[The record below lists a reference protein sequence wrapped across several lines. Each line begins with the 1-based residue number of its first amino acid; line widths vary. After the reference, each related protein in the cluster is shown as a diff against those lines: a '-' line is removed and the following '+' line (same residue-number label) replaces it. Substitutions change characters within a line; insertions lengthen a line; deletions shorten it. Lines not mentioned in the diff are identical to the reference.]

1 MTTPTTS
8 AVLPP
13 SPLVGEGLG
22 ERGSLDS
29 GNTVAPHSTV
39 PLSPT
44 LPHEGGGGKGAVL
57 SVRNLSVALPVGADR
72 PFAADNISF
81 DVKAGEILC
90 LLGESGSGKS
100 IISFAVMGLLPDNV
114 RVSAGEIFLGDENL
128 LTLSPAALRGKR
140 GDDIAM
146 VFQEPMTALNPVMTC
161 GDQLDELLA
170 EHTQLSAVERKAKTL
185 AMFEAVKLPEP
196 DRIFTSYPHQLS
208 GGQRQ
213 RIMIAMA
220 LILEPKLLI
229 ADEPT
234 TALDVTTQAEVLAL
248 IKTLQRERGTAVLF
262 ITHDMGVVAEI
273 ADRVVVLQNGKQ
285 VEAGS
290 KDQVLRQPREAYTQM
305 LIASVPGTEPPAEGI
320 AHDGTALL
328 SVVGLGKTYSS
339 GGWFQK
345 KRTTEAAKGVSFTL
359 HPGETVGIVGESGSG
374 KSTVARCITR
384 LIDPTV
390 GDMQLGSTR
399 LDGVSRDS
407 LKLARKRIQ
416 IIFQDPYRSLDPRQR
431 VGEAIIEGPLNFGV
445 SRTSAMARARELM
458 NLVRLSPDV
467 LSRYPN
473 EFSGG
478 QRQRISIARALALD
492 PEVLICDE
500 AVSALDV
507 SVQAQVLK
515 LLEEIQSQLNL
526 AILFITHDLR
536 VAAQICDRVLVMQRG
551 EVVEQGT
558 ARDVFIT
565 PKHAYTQRL
574 LASAPG
580 RGFEFATQH
589 IAVP

>member
-1 MTTPTTS
+1 LS
-8 AVLPP
+8 AVL
-13 SPLVGEGLG
+13 
-22 ERGSLDS
+22 SLRDVS
-29 GNTVAPHSTV
+29 I
-39 PLSPT
+39 
-44 LPHEGGGGKGAVL
+44 
-57 SVRNLSVALPVGADR
+57 ALPTGADR
-72 PFAADNISF
+72 PFAAEHISF
-81 DVKAGEILC
+81 DVNAGEIVC

-100 IISFAVMGLLPDNV
+100 VISFSVLGLLPDNV
-114 RVSAGEIFLGDENL
+114 QVASGEILLDGVNL
-128 LTLSPAALRGKR
+128 LKLSGEQLRAIR
-140 GDDIAM
+140 GDDVAM
-146 VFQEPMTALNPVMTC
+146 IFQEPMTALNPVMTC

-170 EHTQLSAVERKAKTL
+170 EHTKLSANERKIKTL
-185 AMFEAVKLPEP
+185 AMLEAVKLPEP
-196 DRIFTSYPHQLS
+196 DRIYASYPHQLS

-234 TALDVTTQAEVLAL
+234 TALDVTTQAEVLSL

-273 ADRVVVLQNGKQ
+273 ADRVIVLQHGKQ
-285 VEAGS
+285 VEAGA
-290 KDQVLRQPREAYTQM
+290 KEQVLRFPREAYTQM
-305 LIASVPGTEPPAEGI
+305 LIASVPGIEPPAERQTHTGE
-320 AHDGTALL
+320 ALL
-328 SVVGLGKTYSS
+328 TVSELGKTYTS

-345 KRTTEAAKGVSFTL
+345 KRSTEAAKAVTLNL

-384 LIDPTV
+384 LIDPTTGV
-390 GDMQLGSTR
+390 MRLGDTP
-399 LDGVSRDS
+399 LDGVTRDS

-431 VGEAIIEGPLNFGV
+431 VGDAIIEGPLNFGL
-445 SRTSAMARARELM
+445 SRESAMARARELM
-458 NLVRLSPDV
+458 GLVRLSPDV

-515 LLEEIQSQLNL
+515 LLEEIQAKLNL

-536 VAAQICDRVLVMQRG
+536 VAAQICDRVLVMQKG
-551 EVVEQGT
+551 IVVEQGAT
-558 ARDVFIT
+558 RDVFMS
-565 PKHAYTQRL
+565 PQHVYTQRL

-580 RGFEFATQH
+580 RNFQFATGDV
-589 IAVP
+589 AVAG

>member
-1 MTTPTTS
+1 MS
-8 AVLPP
+8 AVL
-13 SPLVGEGLG
+13 
-22 ERGSLDS
+22 SL
-29 GNTVAPHSTV
+29 
-39 PLSPT
+39 
-44 LPHEGGGGKGAVL
+44 
-57 SVRNLSVALPVGADR
+57 RNVSIALPEGADR
-72 PFAADNISF
+72 PFAAEEISF
-81 DVKAGEILC
+81 DVNGGEIVC

-100 IISFAVMGLLPDNV
+100 VISFSVMGLLPDNV
-114 RVSAGEIFLGDENL
+114 RVASGEILLDGVNLLSLSAAQLRGIRGDEV
-128 LTLSPAALRGKR
+128 
-140 GDDIAM
+140 AM
-146 VFQEPMTALNPVMTC
+146 IFQEPMTALNPVMTC

-170 EHTQLSAVERKAKTL
+170 EHTELGGSERRARTL

-196 DRIFTSYPHQLS
+196 ERIFASYPHQLS

-234 TALDVTTQAEVLAL
+234 TALDVTTQAEVLSL

-273 ADRVVVLQNGKQ
+273 ADRVIVLQHGKQ
-285 VEAGS
+285 VEAGE
-290 KDQVLRQPREAYTQM
+290 KEQVLRFPKETYTQM
-305 LIASVPGTEPPAEGI
+305 LIASVPGIEPPAERQTHSG
-320 AHDGTALL
+320 AALL
-328 SVVGLGKTYSS
+328 TVSELGKTYTS
-339 GGWFQK
+339 GGWFQR
-345 KRTTEAAKGVSFTL
+345 KRSTEAAKAVTLEL

-384 LIDPTV
+384 LIDPTTGV
-390 GDMQLGSTR
+390 MRLGETR
-399 LDGVSRDS
+399 LDGVTRDS

-431 VGEAIIEGPLNFGV
+431 VGDAIIEGPLNFGL
-445 SRTSAMARARELM
+445 SRESAMARARELM
-458 NLVRLSPDV
+458 GLVRLSADV
-467 LSRYPN
+467 LTRYPN

-515 LLEEIQSQLNL
+515 LLEEIQAKLNL

-536 VAAQICDRVLVMQRG
+536 VAAQICDRILVMQSG
-551 EVVEQGT
+551 VVVEQGAT
-558 ARDVFIT
+558 RDVFMA
-565 PKHAYTQRL
+565 PQHPYTQRL

-580 RGFEFATQH
+580 RDFKFATGLP
-589 IAVP
+589 AVAV

>member
-1 MTTPTTS
+1 MS
-8 AVLPP
+8 AVL
-13 SPLVGEGLG
+13 
-22 ERGSLDS
+22 SLRD
-29 GNTVAPHSTV
+29 VCI
-39 PLSPT
+39 
-44 LPHEGGGGKGAVL
+44 
-57 SVRNLSVALPVGADR
+57 ALPSGADR
-72 PFAADNISF
+72 AFAAEHISF
-81 DVKAGEILC
+81 DVNAGEIVC

-100 IISFAVMGLLPDNV
+100 VISFSVMGLLPDNV
-114 RVSAGEIFLGDENL
+114 RVASGEILLDGTNL
-128 LTLSPAALRGKR
+128 LTLSRQQLRAIR
-140 GDDIAM
+140 GDDVAM
-146 VFQEPMTALNPVMTC
+146 IFQEPMTALNPVMTC
-161 GDQLDELLA
+161 GDQLDELVA
-170 EHTQLSAVERKAKTL
+170 EHTKLSAIERKKKIL
-185 AMFEAVKLPEP
+185 AMFESVKLPEP
-196 DRIFTSYPHQLS
+196 DRIYSSYPHQLS

-234 TALDVTTQAEVLAL
+234 TALDVTTQAEVLSL
-248 IKTLQRERGTAVLF
+248 IKALQRERGTAVLF

-273 ADRVVVLQNGKQ
+273 ADRVIVLQNGRQ
-285 VEAGS
+285 VEAGD
-290 KDQVLRQPREAYTQM
+290 KAQVLRHPREAYTQM
-305 LIASVPGTEPPAEGI
+305 LIASVPGIEPPAERQTHTGK
-320 AHDGTALL
+320 ALL
-328 SVVGLGKTYSS
+328 TVSELGKTYTS

-345 KRTTEAAKGVSFTL
+345 KRSTEAAKAVTLDL

-384 LIDPTV
+384 LVDPTTGV
-390 GDMQLGSTR
+390 MRLGETQ
-399 LDGVSRDS
+399 LDGVTRGS
-407 LKLARKRIQ
+407 LMLARKRIQ

-431 VGEAIIEGPLNFGV
+431 VGDAIIEGPLNFGV
-445 SRTSAMARARELM
+445 SREDAMARARELM
-458 NLVRLSPDV
+458 SLVRLSPDV

-515 LLEEIQSQLNL
+515 LLEEIQAKLNL

-536 VAAQICDRVLVMQRG
+536 VAAQICDRVLVMQKG
-551 EVVEQGT
+551 IVVEQGAT
-558 ARDVFIT
+558 RDVFMA
-565 PKHAYTQRL
+565 PQHAYTKRL

-580 RGFEFATQH
+580 RDFQFATGLSPVA
-589 IAVP
+589 I

>member
-1 MTTPTTS
+1 MS
-8 AVLPP
+8 
-13 SPLVGEGLG
+13 
-22 ERGSLDS
+22 
-29 GNTVAPHSTV
+29 
-39 PLSPT
+39 
-44 LPHEGGGGKGAVL
+44 AVL
-57 SVRNLSVALPVGADR
+57 SVRDISIALPSGADR
-72 PFAADNISF
+72 PFAAEHISF
-81 DVKAGEILC
+81 EVNAGEIVC

-100 IISFAVMGLLPDNV
+100 VISFSIMGLLPDNV
-114 RVSAGEIFLGDENL
+114 QVASGEILLDGVNL
-128 LTLSPAALRGKR
+128 LRLSREQLRAIR
-140 GDDIAM
+140 GDDVAM
-146 VFQEPMTALNPVMTC
+146 IFQEPMTALNPVMTC

-170 EHTQLSAVERKAKTL
+170 EHTKLSASARKVKTL

-196 DRIFTSYPHQLS
+196 DRIYASYPHQLS

-273 ADRVVVLQNGKQ
+273 ADRVIVLQHGKQ
-285 VEAGS
+285 VEAGE
-290 KDQVLRQPREAYTQM
+290 KEQVLRHPREAYTKM
-305 LIASVPGTEPPAEGI
+305 LIASVPGIEPPAERQTHTGK
-320 AHDGTALL
+320 ALL
-328 SVVGLGKTYSS
+328 TVSELGKTYTS

-345 KRTTEAAKGVSFTL
+345 KRSTEAAKAVTLDL

-384 LIDPTV
+384 LIDPTTGV
-390 GDMQLGSTR
+390 MRLGEIQ
-399 LDGVSRDS
+399 LDGVTRDS

-431 VGEAIIEGPLNFGV
+431 VGDAIIEGPLNFGL
-445 SRTSAMARARELM
+445 SRESAMARARELM
-458 NLVRLSPDV
+458 GLVRLSPDV

-515 LLEEIQSQLNL
+515 LLEEIQAKLNL

-536 VAAQICDRVLVMQRG
+536 VAAQICDRVLVMQKG
-551 EVVEQGT
+551 IVVEQGAT
-558 ARDVFIT
+558 RDVFMS
-565 PKHAYTQRL
+565 PQHAYTKRL

-580 RGFEFATQH
+580 RDFQFATGL
-589 IAVP
+589 AAGVV

>member
-1 MTTPTTS
+1 MS
-8 AVLPP
+8 
-13 SPLVGEGLG
+13 
-22 ERGSLDS
+22 
-29 GNTVAPHSTV
+29 
-39 PLSPT
+39 
-44 LPHEGGGGKGAVL
+44 AVL
-57 SVRNLSVALPVGADR
+57 SVRNLSVALPSGADR
-72 PFAADNISF
+72 PFAAHNISF
-81 DVKAGEILC
+81 DVNAGEILC

-114 RVSAGEIFLGDENL
+114 RVSAGEILLGDENL
-128 LTLSPAALRGKR
+128 LTLSPAALRSKR

-170 EHTQLSAVERKAKTL
+170 EHTQLSANERKAKTL

-196 DRIFTSYPHQLS
+196 ERIFSSYPHQLS

-234 TALDVTTQAEVLAL
+234 TALDVTTQAEVLEL

-273 ADRVVVLQNGKQ
+273 ADRVIVLQDGKQ
-285 VEAGS
+285 VEAGT
-290 KDQVLRQPREAYTQM
+290 KDLVLRQPREAYTQM
-305 LIASVPGTEPPAEGI
+305 LIASVPGTEPPAEGTLHEG
-320 AHDGTALL
+320 AALL
-328 SVVGLGKTYSS
+328 TVTGLGKTYSS

-345 KRTTEAAKGVSFTL
+345 KRSTEAAKGVSFTL

-390 GDMQLGSTR
+390 GDMQLGNTQ
-399 LDGVSRDS
+399 LDSVSRDS

-445 SRTSAMARARELM
+445 SRNSAMTRARELM

-467 LSRYPN
+467 LSRYPS

-507 SVQAQVLK
+507 SVQAQVLR
-515 LLEEIQSQLNL
+515 LLEEIQAQLNL

-551 EVVEQGT
+551 TVVEQGT

-565 PKHAYTQRL
+565 PRHAYTQRL

-580 RGFEFATQH
+580 RGFEFAAQLTGE
-589 IAVP
+589 

>member
-1 MTTPTTS
+1 MS
-8 AVLPP
+8 
-13 SPLVGEGLG
+13 
-22 ERGSLDS
+22 
-29 GNTVAPHSTV
+29 
-39 PLSPT
+39 
-44 LPHEGGGGKGAVL
+44 AVL
-57 SVRNLSVALPVGADR
+57 SVRNLSVALPTGADR
-72 PFAADNISF
+72 TYAAEQISF
-81 DVKAGEILC
+81 DVNAGEILC

-100 IISFAVMGLLPDNV
+100 IISFSVMGLLPNNV
-114 RVSAGEIFLGDENL
+114 RVSAGEVL
-128 LTLSPAALRGKR
+128 LDGTDLLKLSPTELRASR

-146 VFQEPMTALNPVMTC
+146 IFQEPMTALNPVMTC

-170 EHTQLSAVERKAKTL
+170 EHTQLNAAARKQKTL
-185 AMFEAVKLPEP
+185 NMFGAVKLPEP
-196 DRIFTSYPHQLS
+196 ERIFASYPHQLS

-234 TALDVTTQAEVLAL
+234 TALDVTTQAEVLSL

-273 ADRVVVLQNGKQ
+273 ADRVVVLQHGKQ
-285 VEAGS
+285 VEAGE
-290 KDQVLRQPREAYTQM
+290 KNQVLTAPREDYTKM
-305 LIASVPGTEPPAEGI
+305 LIASVPSIEPPELRQIHAG
-320 AHDGTALL
+320 APLL
-328 SVVGLGKTYSS
+328 DVKTLCKTYVS

-345 KRTTEAAKGVSFTL
+345 KRSTAAANSVSFDVR
-359 HPGETVGIVGESGSG
+359 PDETVGIVGESGSG

-384 LIDPTV
+384 LIDPTR
-390 GDMQLGSTR
+390 GEMHLGSMR
-399 LDGVSRDS
+399 LDGGSRES
-407 LKLARKRIQ
+407 HVLLRKRIQ

-445 SRTSAMARARELM
+445 SRDVAMKRARELM
-458 NLVRLSPDV
+458 ELVRLSPDV
-467 LSRYPN
+467 LLRYPN

-515 LLEEIQSQLNL
+515 LLEEIQSTLRL
-526 AILFITHDLR
+526 GIVFITHDLR
-536 VAAQICDRVLVMQRG
+536 VAAQICDRVLVMSKG
-551 EVVEQGT
+551 DVVEQGAT
-558 ARDVFIT
+558 RDVFLS
-565 PKHAYTQRL
+565 PQHDYTRRL

-580 RGFEFATQH
+580 RNFKFASRQYDS
-589 IAVP
+589 PPPMG

>member
-1 MTTPTTS
+1 
-8 AVLPP
+8 V
-13 SPLVGEGLG
+13 
-22 ERGSLDS
+22 
-29 GNTVAPHSTV
+29 N
-39 PLSPT
+39 
-44 LPHEGGGGKGAVL
+44 AVL
-57 SVRNLSVALPVGADR
+57 SVKNLSIALPSGADR
-72 PFAADNISF
+72 ALAVENISF
-81 DVKAGEILC
+81 DVNAGEILC

-100 IISFAVMGLLPDNV
+100 IIAFSIMGLLPDNV
-114 RVSAGEIFLGDENL
+114 RVSAGEIQLGGEDL
-128 LTLSPAALRGKR
+128 QKLSPNELRAKR

-146 VFQEPMTALNPVMTC
+146 VFQEPMTALNPVMSC
-161 GDQLDELLA
+161 GEQLDELLA
-170 EHTQLSAVERKAKTL
+170 EHTQLSSSERKAKTL

-196 DRIFTSYPHQLS
+196 DRIYASYPHQLS

-273 ADRVVVLQNGKQ
+273 ADRVVVLQHGKQ
-285 VEAGS
+285 VEAGD
-290 KDQVLRQPREAYTQM
+290 KTQVLTLPREDYTKM
-305 LIASVPGTEPPAEGI
+305 LIAAVPPIEPPELR
-320 AHDGTALL
+320 HQFDGAPML
-328 SVVGLGKTYSS
+328 SVNSLCKTYTS

-345 KRTTEAAKGVSFTL
+345 KRETRAANLVSFDVR
-359 HPGETVGIVGESGSG
+359 PGETVGIVGESGSG

-384 LIDPTV
+384 LIDPTKGEV
-390 GDMQLGSTR
+390 SLRDSKLHLGSR
-399 LDGVSRDS
+399 ED

-445 SRTSAMARARELM
+445 ARETALARARELM
-458 NLVRLSPDV
+458 ALVRLSPDV

-507 SVQAQVLK
+507 SVQAQVLE
-515 LLEEIQSQLNL
+515 LLEEIQTRLKL
-526 AILFITHDLR
+526 AIVFITHDLR
-536 VAAQICDRVLVMQRG
+536 VAAQICDRVLVMSKG
-551 EVVEQGT
+551 HVVEQGAT
-558 ARDVFIT
+558 RDVFLT
-565 PKHAYTQRL
+565 PAHAYTKAL

-580 RGFEFATQH
+580 RGFAFATRM
-589 IAVP
+589 

>member
-1 MTTPTTS
+1 MS
-8 AVLPP
+8 AVL
-13 SPLVGEGLG
+13 
-22 ERGSLDS
+22 SLRD
-29 GNTVAPHSTV
+29 VCI
-39 PLSPT
+39 
-44 LPHEGGGGKGAVL
+44 
-57 SVRNLSVALPVGADR
+57 ALPSGADR
-72 PFAADNISF
+72 AFAAEHISF
-81 DVKAGEILC
+81 DVNAGEIVC

-100 IISFAVMGLLPDNV
+100 VISFSVMGLLPDNV
-114 RVSAGEIFLGDENL
+114 RVASGEILLDGTNL
-128 LTLSPAALRGKR
+128 LTLSRQQLRAIR
-140 GDDIAM
+140 GDDVAM
-146 VFQEPMTALNPVMTC
+146 IFQEPMTALNPVMTC
-161 GDQLDELLA
+161 GDQLDELVA
-170 EHTQLSAVERKAKTL
+170 EHTKLSAIERKKKIL
-185 AMFEAVKLPEP
+185 AMFESVKLPEP
-196 DRIFTSYPHQLS
+196 DRIYSSYPHQLS

-234 TALDVTTQAEVLAL
+234 TALDVTTQAEVLSL
-248 IKTLQRERGTAVLF
+248 IKALQRERGTAVLF

-273 ADRVVVLQNGKQ
+273 ADRVIVLQNGRQ
-285 VEAGS
+285 VEAGD
-290 KDQVLRQPREAYTQM
+290 KAQVLRHPREAYTQM
-305 LIASVPGTEPPAEGI
+305 LIASVPGIEPPEERQTHMGK
-320 AHDGTALL
+320 ALL
-328 SVVGLGKTYSS
+328 TVSELGKTYTS

-345 KRTTEAAKGVSFTL
+345 KRSTEAAKGVTLDL

-384 LIDPTV
+384 LIDPTTGV
-390 GDMQLGSTR
+390 MRLGDTR
-399 LDGVSRDS
+399 LDGVTRGS
-407 LKLARKRIQ
+407 LMLARKRIQ

-431 VGEAIIEGPLNFGV
+431 VGDAIIEGPLNFGV
-445 SRTSAMARARELM
+445 SREDAMARARELM
-458 NLVRLSPDV
+458 SLVRLSPDV

-515 LLEEIQSQLNL
+515 LLEEIQAKLNL

-536 VAAQICDRVLVMQRG
+536 VAAQICDRVLVMQKG
-551 EVVEQGT
+551 IVVEQGAT
-558 ARDVFIT
+558 RDVFMA
-565 PKHAYTQRL
+565 PQHAYTQRL

-580 RGFEFATQH
+580 RDFQFATGLSTVT
-589 IAVP
+589 I

>member
-1 MTTPTTS
+1 MS
-8 AVLPP
+8 AP
-13 SPLVGEGLG
+13 
-22 ERGSLDS
+22 
-29 GNTVAPHSTV
+29 
-39 PLSPT
+39 
-44 LPHEGGGGKGAVL
+44 VL
-57 SVRNLSVALPVGADR
+57 SVRDVTIALPHGADR
-72 PFAADNISF
+72 EHAVEHISF
-81 DVKAGEILC
+81 DVNAGEILC

-100 IISFAVMGLLPDNV
+100 VISFSVMGLLPDNV
-114 RVSAGEIFLGDENL
+114 RVASGEIRLGDVNL
-128 LTLSPAALRGKR
+128 LSLTPTQLREIR
-140 GDDIAM
+140 GDDVAM
-146 VFQEPMTALNPVMTC
+146 IFQEPMTALNPVMTC

-170 EHTQLSAVERKAKTL
+170 EHTELSMSERKAKTL

-196 DRIFTSYPHQLS
+196 ERIFSSYPHQLS

-234 TALDVTTQAEVLAL
+234 TALDVTTQAEVLTL

-273 ADRVVVLQNGKQ
+273 ADRVVVLQHGKQ
-285 VEAGS
+285 VEAGN
-290 KDQVLRQPREAYTQM
+290 KNQVLREPREAYTQM
-305 LIASVPGTEPPAEGI
+305 LIASVPGIEPPAERQTHAGSAVLAI
-320 AHDGTALL
+320 K
-328 SVVGLGKTYSS
+328 GLGKTYSS

-345 KRTTEAAKGVSFTL
+345 KRETVAARDVNL
-359 HPGETVGIVGESGSG
+359 ALRPGETVGIVGESGSG

-384 LIDPTV
+384 LIDPTM
-390 GDMQLGSTR
+390 GEMMLGGTQLDT
-399 LDGVSRDS
+399 VHRDS

-445 SRTSAMARARELM
+445 SREVAMARARELM
-458 NLVRLSPDV
+458 SFVRLSPDV

-515 LLEEIQSQLNL
+515 LLEEIQAKLNL
-526 AILFITHDLR
+526 SILFITHDLR
-536 VAAQICDRVLVMQRG
+536 VAAQICDRVIVMQKG
-551 EVVEQGT
+551 LVVEEGAT
-558 ARDVFIT
+558 RDVFLS
-565 PKHAYTQRL
+565 PQHAYTQRL

-580 RGFEFATQH
+580 RGFEFHKA
-589 IAVP
+589 AA

>member
-1 MTTPTTS
+1 MS
-8 AVLPP
+8 AIL
-13 SPLVGEGLG
+13 
-22 ERGSLDS
+22 SLRDIS
-29 GNTVAPHSTV
+29 I
-39 PLSPT
+39 
-44 LPHEGGGGKGAVL
+44 
-57 SVRNLSVALPVGADR
+57 ALPSGADR
-72 PFAADNISF
+72 AFAAEHISF
-81 DVKAGEILC
+81 DVNVGEIVC

-100 IISFAVMGLLPDNV
+100 VISFSVLGLLPDNV
-114 RVSAGEIFLGDENL
+114 RVASGEILLDGVNL
-128 LTLSPAALRGKR
+128 LTLSREQLRAIR
-140 GDDIAM
+140 GDDVAM
-146 VFQEPMTALNPVMTC
+146 IFQEPMTALNPVMTC

-170 EHTQLSAVERKAKTL
+170 EHTKLSATERKKKTL
-185 AMFEAVKLPEP
+185 AMFESVKLAEP
-196 DRIFTSYPHQLS
+196 DRIYASYPHQLS

-234 TALDVTTQAEVLAL
+234 TALDVTTQAEVLSL
-248 IKTLQRERGTAVLF
+248 IKALQRERGTAVLF

-273 ADRVVVLQNGKQ
+273 ADRVIVLQNGRQ
-285 VEAGS
+285 VEAGD
-290 KDQVLRQPREAYTQM
+290 KAQVLRHPREAYTQM
-305 LIASVPGTEPPAEGI
+305 LIASVPGIEPPAERQTHTGK
-320 AHDGTALL
+320 ALL
-328 SVVGLGKTYSS
+328 TVSELGKTYTS

-345 KRTTEAAKGVSFTL
+345 KRSTEAAKAVTL
-359 HPGETVGIVGESGSG
+359 DLYPGETVGIVGESGSG

-384 LIDPTV
+384 LIDPTTGV
-390 GDMQLGSTR
+390 MRLGDTR
-399 LDGVSRDS
+399 LDGVTRGS
-407 LKLARKRIQ
+407 LMLARKRIQ

-431 VGEAIIEGPLNFGV
+431 VGDAIIEGPLNFGV
-445 SRTSAMARARELM
+445 SREDAMARARELM
-458 NLVRLSPDV
+458 SLVRLSPDV

-515 LLEEIQSQLNL
+515 LLEEIQAKLNL

-536 VAAQICDRVLVMQRG
+536 VAAQICDRVLVMQKG
-551 EVVEQGT
+551 IVVEQGAT
-558 ARDVFIT
+558 RDVFMA
-565 PKHAYTQRL
+565 PQHAYTQRL

-580 RGFEFATQH
+580 RDFQFATGGSPVA
-589 IAVP
+589 I

>member
-1 MTTPTTS
+1 
-8 AVLPP
+8 
-13 SPLVGEGLG
+13 
-22 ERGSLDS
+22 
-29 GNTVAPHSTV
+29 
-39 PLSPT
+39 
-44 LPHEGGGGKGAVL
+44 
-57 SVRNLSVALPVGADR
+57 
-72 PFAADNISF
+72 
-81 DVKAGEILC
+81 
-90 LLGESGSGKS
+90 
-100 IISFAVMGLLPDNV
+100 MGLLPDNV
-114 RVSAGEIFLGDENL
+114 QVASGEIL
-128 LTLSPAALRGKR
+128 LDGVDILKLSRQQLRAIR
-140 GDDIAM
+140 GDDVAM
-146 VFQEPMTALNPVMTC
+146 IFQEPMTALNPVMTC

-170 EHTQLSAVERKAKTL
+170 EHTKLSGSERKAKTL

-196 DRIFTSYPHQLS
+196 DRVCASYPHQLS

-234 TALDVTTQAEVLAL
+234 TALDVTTQAEVLSL
-248 IKTLQRERGTAVLF
+248 IKALQRERGTAVLF

-273 ADRVVVLQNGKQ
+273 ADRVIVLQHGKQ
-285 VEAGS
+285 VEAGA
-290 KDQVLRQPREAYTQM
+290 KEEVLQHPREAYTQM
-305 LIASVPGTEPPAEGI
+305 LIAAVPGIEPPPERQTHIG
-320 AHDGTALL
+320 DALL
-328 SVVGLGKTYSS
+328 TVNDLGKTYIS

-345 KRTTEAAKGVSFTL
+345 RRSTIAAKAVTLNL

-384 LIDPTV
+384 LIEPTTGV
-390 GDMQLGSTR
+390 MRMGDTQ
-399 LDGVSRDS
+399 LDGVTRDS

-431 VGEAIIEGPLNFGV
+431 VGDAIIEGPLNFGQ
-445 SRTSAMARARELM
+445 SREAAIARARELM
-458 NLVRLSPDV
+458 LLVRLSPDV

-515 LLEEIQSQLNL
+515 LLEELQAKLNI

-536 VAAQICDRVLVMQRG
+536 VAAQICDRVLVMQNGVVVSRAQRETCSSRRNMPTRSACSPAHRG
-551 EVVEQGT
+551 VIFSLRKSQ
-558 ARDVFIT
+558 
-565 PKHAYTQRL
+565 QRCRCDSCL
-574 LASAPG
+574 
-580 RGFEFATQH
+580 
-589 IAVP
+589 

>member
-1 MTTPTTS
+1 M
-8 AVLPP
+8 
-13 SPLVGEGLG
+13 
-22 ERGSLDS
+22 
-29 GNTVAPHSTV
+29 
-39 PLSPT
+39 
-44 LPHEGGGGKGAVL
+44 
-57 SVRNLSVALPVGADR
+57 
-72 PFAADNISF
+72 I
-81 DVKAGEILC
+81 
-90 LLGESGSGKS
+90 
-100 IISFAVMGLLPDNV
+100 
-114 RVSAGEIFLGDENL
+114 
-128 LTLSPAALRGKR
+128 
-140 GDDIAM
+140 
-146 VFQEPMTALNPVMTC
+146 FQEPMTALNPVMTC

-170 EHTQLSAVERKAKTL
+170 EHTELGAGQRRARTL

-196 DRIFTSYPHQLS
+196 ERIFASYPHQLS

-234 TALDVTTQAEVLAL
+234 TALDVTTQAEVLSL

-273 ADRVVVLQNGKQ
+273 AHRVIVLQHGRQ
-285 VEAGS
+285 VEAGD
-290 KDQVLRQPREAYTQM
+290 KEQVLRHPREAYTQM
-305 LIASVPGTEPPAEGI
+305 LIASVPGIEPPAERQTHPGK
-320 AHDGTALL
+320 AVLTV
-328 SVVGLGKTYSS
+328 SELGKTYTS

-345 KRTTEAAKGVSFTL
+345 KRSTEAAKGVTLDL

-384 LIDPTV
+384 LIDPTTGV
-390 GDMQLGSTR
+390 MRLGDTP
-399 LDGVSRDS
+399 LDGVTRDS
-407 LKLARKRIQ
+407 LKFARKRIQ
-416 IIFQDPYRSLDPRQR
+416 IVFQDPYRSLDPRQR
-431 VGEAIIEGPLNFGV
+431 VGDAIIEGPLNFGM
-445 SRTSAMARARELM
+445 SREAATARARELM
-458 NLVRLSPDV
+458 TFVRLSPDV

-507 SVQAQVLK
+507 SVQAQVLT
-515 LLEEIQSQLNL
+515 LLEEIQSKLNL

-536 VAAQICDRVLVMQRG
+536 VAAQICDRILVMQKG
-551 EVVEQGT
+551 LVVEQGVT
-558 ARDVFIT
+558 RDVFIS
-565 PKHAYTQRL
+565 PQHAYTQRL

-580 RGFEFATQH
+580 REFKFATGLP
-589 IAVP
+589 AVAA